1 MIAGRLE
8 QAMEDVRQNEIIS
21 SELLHRFRNAAD
33 SLKEAEKQNQYLR
46 NVIQDKEKIFTS
58 TIYKEKEFKERM
70 TSLVESLRG
79 FENLVTDQQT
89 IIANKI
95 QHSESRCLYLHCIQ
109 YWGYLFIFVKTR
121 LLDDN

>member
-1 MIAGRLE
+1 MSAGWSKAL
-8 QAMEDVRQNEIIS
+8 QHARQNEINS
-21 SELLHRFRNAAD
+21 NELHDRFRNATD
-33 SLKEAEKQNQYLR
+33 SLKEVEKQNQYLR

-70 TSLVESLRG
+70 TSLVESMRE
-79 FENLVTDQQT
+79 FENLVTYQQT